1 MKATLLGLS
10 LESSVVV
17 MSVAIAVHWR
27 VRGTLSCDY
36 FCVCAHAN
44 RAMRALCRSLRSSF
58 VMYATGAGG
67 GEDEDEDEGDTGGPL
82 VGKQQRRGHVRAHSR
97 ALAGTWHSVV

>member
-1 MKATLLGLS
+1 
-10 LESSVVV
+10 
-17 MSVAIAVHWR
+17 
-27 VRGTLSCDY
+27 
-36 FCVCAHAN
+36 
-44 RAMRALCRSLRSSF
+44 
-58 VMYATGAGG
+58 MYAAGAGG